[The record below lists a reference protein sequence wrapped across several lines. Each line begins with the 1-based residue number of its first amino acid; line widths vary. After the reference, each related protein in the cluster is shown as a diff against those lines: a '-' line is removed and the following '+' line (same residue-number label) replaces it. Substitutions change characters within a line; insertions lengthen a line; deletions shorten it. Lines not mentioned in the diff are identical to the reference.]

1 MEEVLPVVPFW
12 RASNCCK
19 SESSELDPVRLATLD
34 ITDPFVIGA
43 PRLARVAVGPGFAP
57 DIDWFSTQ
65 VNVRGSGSLVQ
76 SSGGMSR
83 IPIGRLA
90 QLKSGRD
97 FILVS
102 QMWAYE

>member
-1 MEEVLPVVPFW
+1 
-12 RASNCCK
+12 
-19 SESSELDPVRLATLD
+19 
-34 ITDPFVIGA
+34 
-43 PRLARVAVGPGFAP
+43 
-57 DIDWFSTQ
+57 
-65 VNVRGSGSLVQ
+65 
-76 SSGGMSR
+76 MSR